1 MGEFAVTAWHKSM
14 DRQKWGQF
22 PVERQILMIGS
33 EFARAKNLLRD
44 AVLGEVIQCYE
55 RAFELLDLCAMD
67 PKWQPKLKEL
77 LRFREL
83 LGELYLDASK
93 NDPRFM
99 LMYRTLMN
107 WSGMT
112 SRVEL

>member
-1 MGEFAVTAWHKSM
+1 
-14 DRQKWGQF
+14 
-22 PVERQILMIGS
+22 MIGS

-44 AVLGEVIQCYE
+44 GVYDEVVQCYE

-67 PKWQPKLKEL
+67 PKWRARLREV
-77 LRFREL
+77 LRFREM
-83 LGELYLDASK
+83 LGELYLEPSND
-93 NDPRFM
+93 DPRFF

-107 WSGMT
+107 WSGST